1 MPGWT
6 PCACRGGSLVS
17 GSMQGMS
24 LPRSPV
30 ITRLLFLVTLLVS
43 SPVGAALAD
52 GKVFA
57 REGVVAT
64 IPDQRALIVYENGI
78 QTLVIETRFEASGS
92 PAMDQESTGDASGEA
107 NANGEFAWV
116 VPVPSVPELI
126 EVTPGLMPTVQAIFQ
141 PRLKRVDEAGN
152 LAVAAICVVILVLIM
167 LSVRGIGVVAAG
179 LLGFCFVFVVL
190 FFLPALGHTRGFQAG
205 EVGEV
210 TVHDRRMVG
219 LLDVATISGE
229 SGDALIGWLADNGF
243 VIAPDSSEAID
254 AYAKEG
260 WAFCAARLAP
270 GALGGA
276 GPATPQSLG
285 FRFKVEKPIYP
296 MRLTATGS
304 DSLSVDLY
312 VFGSGTA
319 SATNF
324 KAVRCGSVVVERS
337 NPFHPPSDDRVQVG
351 HEGLAELIGNA
362 MVATKLTATLTP
374 EQMRQDVVI
383 HWEEK
388 QSIGA
393 EVYGR
398 VGARDRAI
406 AAGSLVVIAGSLLT
420 LFWAGL
426 MKPTVQQSFRHV
438 VGVVL
443 LAIVASGIVRIA
455 TPTVKTVER
464 PWLHVYSLHND
475 VLSRATDIAGVDPR
489 DPSTRCSAE
498 VVRAAFSQAA
508 AEVVPD
514 PAFRPR
520 EEDSPFNY
528 TLETDDDTVVFRGF
542 DEIGYPVYV
551 YPIRVSRKD
560 SGGAESERTP
570 DPSGP

>member
-1 MPGWT
+1 M
-6 PCACRGGSLVS
+6 AR
-17 GSMQGMS
+17 MKQ
-24 LPRSPV
+24 PRSVFPV
-30 ITRLLFLVTLLVS
+30 YLAVLGVLLS
-43 SPVGAALAD
+43 AGAAGRAAAD

-64 IPDQRALIVYENGI
+64 IPDQRALIHFADGV
-78 QTLVIETRFEASGS
+78 QTLVIETRFESSGS
-92 PAMDQESTGDASGEA
+92 PAGGQQSNGESAEGPSSSGEL
-107 NANGEFAWV
+107 AWV

-126 EVTPGLMPTVQAIFQ
+126 EVTPGLMPTVQASFQ
-141 PRLKRVDEAGN
+141 PRLKQVNEAGN
-152 LAVAAICVVILVLIM
+152 LFAAAICVVILVLIM

-190 FFLPALGHTRGFQAG
+190 FFLPALGKSRGLQAG
-205 EVGEV
+205 ESGEV

-229 SGDALIGWLADNGF
+229 SGNALISWLADNGF
-243 VIAPDSSEAID
+243 LIAPDSSDAID

-260 WAFCAARLAP
+260 WTFCAARLVP
-270 GALGGA
+270 DGSGKS
-276 GPATPQSLG
+276 GPATPYPLG
-285 FRFKVEKPIYP
+285 CRFKAEKPIYP

-304 DSLSVDLY
+304 ESLSVDLY
-312 VFGSGTA
+312 VFGSGMA

-383 HWEEK
+383 DWVEK

-406 AAGSLVVIAGSLLT
+406 AAGSLVVIAGALLT

-426 MKPTVQQSFRHV
+426 MKPTIQQSGRHL
-438 VGVVL
+438 VGVLL
-443 LAIVASGIVRIA
+443 LAFVTSGVVRLA
-455 TPTVKTVER
+455 TLTVETVER
-464 PWLHVYSLHND
+464 PWPWANVLHSY
-475 VLSRATDIAGVDPR
+475 VLSRALEIAGVDLR

-542 DEIGYPVYV
+542 DEVGYPVYV
-551 YPIRVSRKD
+551 YPIPVSRED